1 MAKYGAQYLQWA
13 PIQSDADPTKLP
25 TYDSALNL
33 GRLQKVTD
41 SPNYM
46 EAKAAGDDATREV
59 VKEISD
65 ANVDVEILELLNE
78 VAEKIFGAK
87 IDEEEDLHHKIDD
100 NGPPGG
106 MAFYSTR
113 MIDKQKR
120 FKGIFY
126 PCLQAAMVGEEYE
139 TKGGAGGGS
148 ISLTGGK
155 LSFIATGTESR
166 DWKIESK
173 LFDKEADAKAWVD
186 AKLPPEIQQPE
197 PQEEQQG
204 DGEP

>member
-13 PIQSDADPTKLP
+13 KIQSDADPTKLP
-25 TYDSALNL
+25 TYEGAINL
-33 GRLQKVTD
+33 GRLQKVSD
-41 SPNYM
+41 SPNFN
-46 EAKAAGDDATREV
+46 EAKAGGDDATREV
-59 VKEISD
+59 VKEMAD

-78 VAEKIFGAK
+78 TAEEVLGAE
-87 IDEEEDLHHKIDD
+87 IDEGEDLHHKIDD

-106 MAFYSTR
+106 MAFYTTR

-186 AKLPPEIQQPE
+186 AKLPPKIQQPAPE
-197 PQEEQQG
+197 QG
-204 DGEP
+204 DGET